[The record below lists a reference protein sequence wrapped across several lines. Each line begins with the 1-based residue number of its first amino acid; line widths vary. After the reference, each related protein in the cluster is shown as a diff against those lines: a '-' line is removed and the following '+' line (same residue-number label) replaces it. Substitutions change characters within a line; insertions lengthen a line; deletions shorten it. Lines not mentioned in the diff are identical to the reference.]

1 MIAMKE
7 SASFIN
13 ITGTGGPMNLHRCH
27 AVVFALWARL
37 SRLSRLPSG
46 AGCLLCAAA
55 CPGALHAAAPAAS
68 ALAGQWRVETA
79 VGATSDNGVVTDIM
93 GKGILTITRS
103 ASGLAGS
110 IAWLDEQGQVSST
123 RDMDGRLE
131 GGRAVF
137 THAGKRVTRG
147 RDGEDVSTEVTVRW
161 TLAAQGE
168 RLVGERLVETDED
181 EPKPVR
187 GQRVAAR
194 DVRPLAA
201 LRLVAASAPQR
212 EPDAAPERGPSTEAE
227 RARVL
232 RLAQDAELDP
242 RAAML
247 RDGAWLDT
255 WVREVPD
262 LTFEPGPAFGWLGAA
277 GGAGTGEVLQFQ
289 YTASAMAFQIEQPM
303 PRVQPDAVAA
313 AGMEGAL
320 RAYEAL
326 LRRDPK
332 QRSEKLDLALSARA
346 RGELP
351 AFLAALGGRDPGA
364 AFAGP
369 GRTASDDPVVQA
381 IVRLG
386 TADGRALEWLDILS
400 NRFGGRMAGSDA
412 YTHAAAWAR
421 MQFAQWGVQAEL
433 EEAGQVAVGFN
444 RGPWMARMVAPRE
457 ETLRMATPA
466 FTAGTRG
473 RQRGLAVAGPA
484 TLDQALARATEF
496 REKWVLIGGRS
507 SGGGRDGEYFH
518 RPRAIML
525 ALAKAGALG
534 TIQAADEP
542 LYSGTAA
549 PTSWDALPTLPDI
562 KLAAAQYDAIGQRT
576 AAGEPVVLE
585 FDIRNWFYPG
595 PVAWHNV
602 VARIPGTDLPDEIVL
617 LGAHLDSFDGA
628 TGAADNGAGVAT
640 MMEAMRLLAA
650 SGAKPRRTIMLVLFG
665 AEELGLKGAAAFA
678 QQHAAALP
686 GVVMMLNRDARPG
699 ALSGIAVP
707 PAWGDVFAR
716 VQRNLAG
723 VHPVFGFEAGIEQ
736 APRPRNRGNAG
747 SDADVFA
754 AKGIL
759 TPRLSALTDFDYEH
773 VHHTVADTYD
783 QVLPFRTA
791 QQFSAIALAI
801 IAHEVANAPAGTGR
815 QPGTDGPAGCDGRP
829 AGSCP
834 VTVSGR

>member
-1 MIAMKE
+1 
-7 SASFIN
+7 
-13 ITGTGGPMNLHRCH
+13 MNLHRWN
-27 AVVFALWARL
+27 AVVFALCARL
-37 SRLSRLPSG
+37 PRLTSR
-46 AGCLLCAAA
+46 AGCVLFAAA

-79 VGATSDNGVVTDIM
+79 VGSTSDNGVVTDIM

-137 THAGKRVTRG
+137 THAGQRVTRG
-147 RDGEDVSTEVTVRW
+147 RDGQDASIEVTVRW
-161 TLAAQGE
+161 TLAAQGD
-168 RLVGERLVETDED
+168 RLAGERLVETGED

-194 DVRPLAA
+194 DVRPPAA

-212 EPDAAPERGPSTEAE
+212 EADAAPARGPSTEAE

-232 RLAQDAELDP
+232 RLAQDAGQNP

-247 RDGAWLDT
+247 RDGAWLDS
-255 WVREVPD
+255 WVREIPD
-262 LTFEPGPAFGWLGAA
+262 FTFEPGPVFGWLGSA
-277 GGAGTGEVLQFQ
+277 GGAGTGAVLQFG

-303 PRVQPDAVAA
+303 ARGQRDAIAA

-332 QRSEKLDLALSARA
+332 DRSERLDGALSARA
-346 RGELP
+346 SGKLP

-364 AFAGP
+364 PFADA
-369 GRTASDDPVVQA
+369 GRTISDDPVVQA

-386 TADGRALEWLDILS
+386 TTDGRVMEWLDILS

-421 MQFAQWGVQAEL
+421 MQFAQWGLRAEL

-473 RQRGLAVAGPA
+473 RQRGLAVVGPA
-484 TLDQALARATEF
+484 TLEQARARAAEF
-496 REKWVLIGGRS
+496 RDKWVLIGGRS

-534 TIQAADEP
+534 TIQAAEEP

-562 KLAAAQYDAIGQRT
+562 KLAATQYDAIRQRT
-576 AAGEPVVLE
+576 AAGEPVMLE

-602 VARIPGTDLPDEIVL
+602 VARIPGTQPDEIVL

-678 QQHAAALP
+678 EQHAAALP

-707 PAWGDVFAR
+707 PAWGDIFAR
-716 VQRNLAG
+716 VERNLAG
-723 VHPVFGFEAGIEQ
+723 VHPVFGFEASIVR
-736 APRPRNRGNAG
+736 APRPRNRGNTG
-747 SDADVFA
+747 SDDAVFA
-754 AKGIL
+754 AQGIL

-783 QVLPFRTA
+783 HVLPYRTA
-791 QQFSAIALAI
+791 QQYSAIALAI
-801 IAHEVANAPAGTGR
+801 MAHEVANAPAGTGR
-815 QPGTDGPAGCDGRP
+815 QPGPDRPAGCDGRP

-834 VTVSGR
+834 VAVSER

>member
-1 MIAMKE
+1 MH
-7 SASFIN
+7 F
-13 ITGTGGPMNLHRCH
+13 HRCH
-27 AVVFALWARL
+27 AVVFALCARL
-37 SRLSRLPSG
+37 SRLSSG
-46 AGCLLCAAA
+46 AGFVLCAAA
-55 CPGALHAAAPAAS
+55 CPAALHAAAPAAS
-68 ALAGQWRVETA
+68 ALAGQWRFETA
-79 VGATSDNGVVTDIM
+79 VGSTSDNGVVTDIM
-93 GKGILTITRS
+93 GQGILTITPS
-103 ASGLAGS
+103 AGGLAGS
-110 IAWLDEQGQVSST
+110 IAWVDEQGQVSST

-131 GGRAVF
+131 GARAVF

-147 RDGEDVSTEVTVRW
+147 RDGEDLSTEVTVRW
-161 TLAAQGE
+161 TLAAQGD

-194 DVRPLAA
+194 DVRPPAA

-212 EPDAAPERGPSTEAE
+212 EPDAAPAREPSTKAE

-232 RLAQDAELDP
+232 RLAQAMQIERGLDP

-247 RDGAWLDT
+247 RDGAWLDS

-262 LTFEPGPAFGWLGAA
+262 FTFEPGPAFAWLEMA
-277 GGAGTGEVLQFQ
+277 GSAGSGEVLRFG

-303 PRVQPDAVAA
+303 PRPDPDAIAA

-326 LRRDPK
+326 LRLDPK
-332 QRSEKLDLALSARA
+332 ERSEKLDQARSARA
-346 RGELP
+346 SGRLP

-364 AFAGP
+364 PFAGA
-369 GRTASDDPVVQA
+369 GRTASDDPVVRG

-386 TADGRALEWLDILS
+386 TTDGRAMEWLDILS
-400 NRFGGRMAGSDA
+400 NRFGGRMPGSDA

-421 MQFAQWGVQAEL
+421 MQFAQWGLRAEL

-473 RQRGLAVAGPA
+473 RQRGLAVVGPA
-484 TLDQALARATEF
+484 TLDQALARAAEF
-496 REKWVLIGGRS
+496 RDKWVLIGGRS
-507 SGGGRDGEYFH
+507 SGGGRDGEYVH
-518 RPRAIML
+518 QPRAIML

-534 TIQAADEP
+534 TIQAAEEP

-562 KLAAAQYDAIGQRT
+562 KLASGQYDGIRQRT
-576 AAGEPVVLE
+576 AAGEPVELE
-585 FDIRNWFYPG
+585 FEIRNWFYPG

-602 VARIPGTDLPDEIVL
+602 VARIPGTQQPDEIVL

-650 SGAKPRRTIMLVLFG
+650 SGEKPRRTIMLVLFG

-678 QQHAAALP
+678 QRHAAALP

-716 VQRNLAG
+716 VQRNLAD
-723 VHPVFGFEAGIEQ
+723 VHPVFGFQATIGQ

-759 TPRLSALTDFDYEH
+759 TPRLSALSDFDYEH
-773 VHHTVADTYD
+773 VRHTVADTYD
-783 QVLPFRTA
+783 HVLPYRTA
-791 QQFSAIALAI
+791 QQYSAIALAI
-801 IAHEVANAPAGTGR
+801 MAHEVANAPAGTGR
-815 QPGTDGPAGCDGRP
+815 QTGPERPAGCDGQP
-829 AGSCP
+829 TGSCP
-834 VTVSGR
+834 NAVSGR